1 MSLLSVSDLATI
13 DRFVQTR
20 RDRADLAGG
29 LPGLFNGRRVGR
41 GGRHARGRL
50 AHPALVRSYLMMRPC
65 LPVRSRSRV

>member
-41 GGRHARGRL
+41 GGH
-50 AHPALVRSYLMMRPC
+50 MRPVPN
-65 LPVRSRSRV
+65 PVPNCTVSGELCPVFTGRQSAQK